1 VDANHPDLS
10 SKFDVDSSCTN
21 YLPQILDSKNGHG
34 TACASLAA
42 ATGDNDVCSVGVA
55 PGATL
60 SACRV
65 FDDDGAD
72 FFAFYGYPFL
82 SENMENMDISS
93 NSYGAET
100 CAPPDP
106 RSGRRRRLQN
116 SCPFSQEGENSPCAT
131 KTPCTDDDWDSET
144 LSRLCENYVVRY
156 CSLLFENDVQA
167 CTAYLDLFVECTYFG
182 LENDQLEAFV
192 TGITEGRAGKG
203 IIYVYASGNSYD
215 AGADV
220 NFDGT
225 LNSRFTIR

>member
-21 YLPQILDSKNGHG
+21 YLPQILNSKNGHG

-65 FDDDGAD
+65 FDSGIFVDDGY
-72 FFAFYGYPFL
+72 FFL
-82 SENMENMDISS
+82 TKNMENMDISS
-93 NSYGAET
+93 NSYGET
-100 CAPPDP
+100 PCSPPEDTQ
-106 RSGRRRRLQN
+106 SRRLQN
-116 SCPFSQEGENSPCAT
+116 SCPFLQDEESSPCAT
-131 KTPCTDDDWDSET
+131 KAPCMEDDWESGT
-144 LSRLCENYVVRY
+144 LSPLCENYVVEY
-156 CSLLFENDVQA
+156 CSIGIQFENDVQA
-167 CTAYLDLFVECTYFG
+167 CTAYLDLFVECTYSG
-182 LENDQLEAFV
+182 LDNDQLEAYV
-192 TGITEGRAGKG
+192 RGVTEGRAGKG
-203 IIYVYASGNSYD
+203 IIYIFAAGNEYD

-220 NFDGT
+220 NFYGN